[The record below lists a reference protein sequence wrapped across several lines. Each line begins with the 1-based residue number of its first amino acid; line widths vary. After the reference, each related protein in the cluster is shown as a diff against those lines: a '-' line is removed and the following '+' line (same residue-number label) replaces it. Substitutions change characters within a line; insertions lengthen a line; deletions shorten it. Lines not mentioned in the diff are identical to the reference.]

1 MSQKRGLM
9 TESPAGQ
16 IVGNVKTL
24 QMDLSF
30 ELVPNADQRTAD
42 SPTHLVT
49 CRGIEIGAAWKRL
62 IKKGDHQGQSMFSI
76 FMDDPSFPAGLSLGA
91 FPSGTT
97 GQYEVVWSRPKP
109 GDVGPGVATPASAP
123 ASDNA
128 PPPIGAEEMH

>member
-1 MSQKRGLM
+1 MSQKRGLL

-24 QMDLSF
+24 QMDISF
-30 ELVPNADQRTAD
+30 ELVANAVQRTAD

-76 FMDDPSFPAGLSLGA
+76 FMDDPSFPAPLSLGA
-91 FPSGTT
+91 FPNGNPN
-97 GQYEVVWSRPKP
+97 QYDVVWSRPKP
-109 GDVGPGVATPASAP
+109 GDVAPGAFTPAAASSGPGE
-123 ASDNA
+123 
-128 PPPIGAEEMH
+128 PPPPTEADAR